1 MDNLWN
7 YLPNLKKKLY
17 VILYYKDRN
26 HTTSATLH
34 VCKHD
39 AYVEVNLPWCY
50 HCYLVDKY
58 WQMSLCR
65 QRAHYD
71 LCFVGGSL
79 DLASKLSHPSQMHK
93 NHAWNISIVSN
104 SSDGFTNFMKL
115 PIYNFL
121 LKKMTPYLSALD
133 FCLSSVWNIKFVSNW
148 E

>member
-93 NHAWNISIVSN
+93 NHAWNISIVS
-104 SSDGFTNFMKL
+104 DGYLAHIIEQPNLRIPNPQYLQQNFV
-115 PIYNFL
+115 
-121 LKKMTPYLSALD
+121 YLI
-133 FCLSSVWNIKFVSNW
+133 FCLIKCRTNSQQRHL
-148 E
+148 

>member
-1 MDNLWN
+1 MW
-7 YLPNLKKKLY
+7 YTPRPEKY
-17 VILYYKDRN
+17 TWTYI
-26 HTTSATLH
+26 HTYIH
-34 VCKHD
+34 KHD
-39 AYVEVNLPWCY
+39 KFVEVNLPWCY

-115 PIYNFL
+115 KVSEFHNVFWVSSFRPKNQRNFFQ
-121 LKKMTPYLSALD
+121 D
-133 FCLSSVWNIKFVSNW
+133 FCPSL
-148 E
+148 